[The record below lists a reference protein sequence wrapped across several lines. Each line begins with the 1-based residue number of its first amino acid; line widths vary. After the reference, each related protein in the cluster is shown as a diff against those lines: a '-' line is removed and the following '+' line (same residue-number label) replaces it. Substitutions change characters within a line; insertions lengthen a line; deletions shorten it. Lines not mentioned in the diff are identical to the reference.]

1 MVYALLSV
9 STITEQVSYKI
20 QADMHRR
27 MRQRGGYGSALMFKP
42 KLKKRRRKQKGGV
55 VPLAA
60 AVPALIAVRKA
71 IGLGAAGG
79 AASYGGQKAMQAL
92 FKKAKK
98 RKR

>member
-1 MVYALLSV
+1 M
-9 STITEQVSYKI
+9 TK
-20 QADMHRR
+20 
-27 MRQRGGYGSALMFKP
+27 QRK
-42 KLKKRRRKQKGGV
+42 RRKQKGGV

-60 AVPALIAVRKA
+60 AVPTLIAVGKA